1 MAIAFATHAWT
12 SPVLIKY
19 GPIGG
24 SSIDSALA
32 DVANP
37 AGGWF
42 ALGKGHLQNS
52 NLQDVSFHFSIVIGH
67 PMISTAILSESVP
80 AH

>member
-1 MAIAFATHAWT
+1 
-12 SPVLIKY
+12 
-19 GPIGG
+19 
-24 SSIDSALA
+24 LA